1 MTDQARLANT
11 TTRAHPHNLGWL
23 GTTAL
28 AMGGGNQSIFI
39 LGALLI
45 GQGNIPG
52 QGTAAIALLMVGVLL
67 GCAAVPGWIEL
78 LLMYPKRVG
87 GVSRRRVPK
96 RFARTALSSRIW
108 RAVVTGGA
116 GCRHRAFAPCWRRQQ
131 FRRGISRNS
140 P

>member
-1 MTDQARLANT
+1 MTEQARLANT

-28 AMGGGNQSIFI
+28 AKGGGNQSIFI

-45 GQGNIPG
+45 EQGNIPG
-52 QGTAAIALLMVGVLL
+52 QGAAAIALLIVGVLL
-67 GCAAVPGWIEL
+67 GCAAVPGWTEL
-78 LLMYPKRVG
+78 LLMYPKRV

-116 GCRHRAFAPCWRRQQ
+116 GCRLRAFAPYWRRQQ
-131 FRRGISRNS
+131 FRRGISPNS